1 MRSIIRY
8 MTIRQMKG
16 TSINYHQFSC
26 CSMLNDRENDVENR
40 YDFKLFDVKTDA
52 NSCMFWTILW
62 NK

>member
-1 MRSIIRY
+1 MA
-8 MTIRQMKG
+8 IRQMKG

-26 CSMLNDRENDVENR
+26 CSMLNDRENNVENR

-52 NSCMFWTILW
+52 DSCMFWTVLW